1 MPRLSQDFFLRG
13 KLHVMVDHH
22 LDPDCDADFS
32 FISTA
37 AAATAPKHNLRETAA
52 LHSEILARLGP
63 SPIAEDQLAR
73 DIRANASD
81 IAPVLIDL
89 ELDGKILRQ
98 AGGLLSRIN

>member
-1 MPRLSQDFFLRG
+1 MRSADDVIEAI
-13 KLHVMVDHH
+13 KTT
-22 LDPDCDADFS
+22 PDD
-32 FISTA
+32 TA
-37 AAATAPKHNLRETAA
+37 VAVPAATAPKPTLRETAA

-73 DIRANASD
+73 DIRAQASD
-81 IAPVLIDL
+81 IAPILIDL